1 MVDSAVDPASFRDPA
16 GFIFRRGGRLFR
28 QVNQQARPDY
38 DRLIESGLY
47 RELVDA
53 GLLVAHEESDEPP
66 HLAAPSYKVIE
77 PEAIPFIAYP
87 YEWCF
92 GQLKAAA
99 LATLEIQRRAVARG
113 MSLKDA
119 SGFNVQ
125 FRGARPVFID
135 TLSLEA
141 HREGT
146 PWVAY
151 RQFCQ
156 HFLAPLALMS
166 RVDPGLNQ
174 LLRTNLDGVPLALAA
189 RLLPGRTR
197 LRPGLLLHVHLHAKA
212 KQVFD
217 AKAEKPKERPFPRSA
232 LLGMLDSLG
241 SSVAGLRWEPEGT
254 EWADYY
260 NDTNY
265 TDASLAEKERLVGSF
280 LDRVAPRTAWDLGA
294 NTGRFSR
301 LASDR
306 GAATVAFDVD
316 PGAVERNFREV
327 ARRGEDRML
336 PLVLD
341 LTNPSPGLGWANRER
356 LSVAE
361 RGPADVV
368 IALALVHHLAIGNNV
383 PLPQVAEMLATLGR
397 SLIIEF
403 VPKSDSQVRRLL
415 VVREDI
421 FPGYTREGFEAA
433 FAAHFATE
441 AVEPIAGTERTLY
454 LMRRH
459 ER

>member
-1 MVDSAVDPASFRDPA
+1 MADSVVDPSSFRDPA

-28 QVNQQARPDY
+28 QVNQEARPDY

-53 GLLVAHEESDEPP
+53 GLLVAHEEVDEPP
-66 HLAAPSYKVIE
+66 HVEAPAYKVIE
-77 PEAIPFIAYP
+77 PEPIPFISYP

-92 GQLKAAA
+92 GQLKAGA
-99 LATLEIQRRAVARG
+99 LATLEIQRRAVGRG

-125 FRGARPVFID
+125 FRGSKPVFID
-135 TLSLEA
+135 TLSFES

-174 LLRTNLDGVPLALAA
+174 LLRTNLDGIPLPLAA

-197 LRPGLLLHVHLHAKA
+197 FRPGLLLHVHLHAKA

-217 AKAEKPKERPFPRSA
+217 AKAVKPKERPFPRSA
-232 LLGMLDSLG
+232 LLGMLDSLS
-241 SSVAGLRWEPEGT
+241 SSVSGLRWEPEGT

-260 NDTNY
+260 TDTNY
-265 TDASLAEKERLVGSF
+265 TDAALAEKERLVGAY
-280 LDRVAPRTAWDLGA
+280 LDRVGPKTAWDLGA

-316 PGAVERNFREV
+316 LAAVERNFREV
-327 ARRGEDRML
+327 ARRGEARML

-341 LTNPSPGLGWANRER
+341 LTNPSPGLGWGNRER
-356 LSVAE
+356 LSVIE

-368 IALALVHHLAIGNNV
+368 LALALVHHLAIGNNV
-383 PLPQVAEMLATLGR
+383 PLPKVAEVLASVGR

-403 VPKSDSQVRRLL
+403 VPKTDSQVRRLL

-421 FPGYTREGFEAA
+421 FPDYTREGFEAA
-433 FAAHFATE
+433 FAPYFASE
-441 AVEPIAGTERTLY
+441 GVEPIAGTERVLY
-454 LMRRH
+454 LMRRR

>member
-1 MVDSAVDPASFRDPA
+1 MPESAVDPASFRDPS
-16 GFIFRRGGRLFR
+16 GFIFRRGGWLFR
-28 QVNQQARPDY
+28 QVNQESRADY

-47 RELVDA
+47 DELVAA
-53 GLLVAHEESDEPP
+53 GLLVRHEEVDEQP
-66 HLAAPSYKVIE
+66 HLAPIAYKVLRPE
-77 PEAIPFIAYP
+77 PIPFISYS

-125 FRGARPVFID
+125 FRGWQPVFID
-135 TLSLEA
+135 TLSFEA
-141 HREGT
+141 YREGS

-156 HFLAPLALMS
+156 HFLAPLALTS

-174 LLRTNLDGVPLALAA
+174 LLRTNLDGIPLALAA
-189 RLLPGRTR
+189 RLLPGRTK
-197 LRPGLLLHVHLHAKA
+197 LNPGLLLHIHIHARA
-212 KQVFD
+212 KQIFD
-217 AKAEKPKERPFPRSA
+217 GRAHKPRQRPFPKTA

-241 SSVAGLRWEPEGT
+241 STVRGLRWEPRGT

-260 NDTNY
+260 TDTNY
-265 TDASLAEKERLVGSF
+265 TEAALAEKERIVGDF
-280 LDRVAPRTAWDLGA
+280 LDRVGPGTAWDLGA

-301 LASDR
+301 LAAMR

-316 PGAVERNFREV
+316 PAAVET
-327 ARRGEDRML
+327 GLL
-336 PLVLD
+336 PLILD

-368 IALALVHHLAIGNNV
+368 LALALIHHLAIGNNV
-383 PLPQVAEMLATLGR
+383 PLPKVAELLAQLGR
-397 SLIIEF
+397 TLIIEF

-421 FPGYTREGFEAA
+421 FPNYVREGFEAA
-433 FAAHFATE
+433 FAAHFEIE
-441 AVEPIAGTERTLY
+441 ASAPIAGTERSLW
-454 LMRRH
+454 LMRR
-459 ER
+459 RSP